1 MPSFETIQ
9 AMADKL
15 NVPVVD
21 FFDFDA
27 DTQEN
32 KERVRLMME
41 LKEIARSLD
50 DLQLDKAVK
59 ILAVLNEKK

>member
-1 MPSFETIQ
+1 
-9 AMADKL
+9 MADKL

>member
-1 MPSFETIQ
+1 LPSFETIQ